1 MNISYCSD
9 YTEMSR
15 LAAAL
20 VLEALSHKPELLLC
34 AATGSSPEGLYA
46 HLAALARENKAA
58 FRQMRILK
66 LDEWGG
72 LPEMHPVSCEHYLR
86 KKLLDPLDIPTEH
99 YISFRSD
106 PPDPE
111 EECRS
116 IAKRLASQGPIDLC
130 ILGLGRNGHLGLNEP
145 AEELQAHCHVADLS
159 PESLGHHML
168 SSLESKPAYGLTL
181 GMEDILDSRQIIM
194 LVSGSD
200 KKAIAEAF
208 LKARVSRQL
217 PASLLWK
224 HGRTACLVDKT
235 VLD

>member
-1 MNISYCSD
+1 MIISYCSD
-9 YTEMSR
+9 YIEMSR
-15 LAAAL
+15 LATAL
-20 VLEALSHKPELLLC
+20 VLEALSDKPDLLLC

-72 LPEMHPVSCEHYLR
+72 LPEMHPDTCERYLR
-86 KKLLDPLDIPTEH
+86 EKLLDPLGIPMEH

-106 PPDPE
+106 PPEPE
-111 EECRS
+111 TECRS
-116 IAKRLASQGPIDLC
+116 IAARLADEGPIDLC

-145 AEELQAHCHVADLS
+145 AEELQAHCHVAALS
-159 PESLGHHML
+159 PESLSHPML
-168 SSLESKPAYGLTL
+168 ASLDSKPAYGLTL
-181 GMEDILDSRQIIM
+181 GIEDILDSRQILM
-194 LVSGSD
+194 LVSGTD
-200 KKAIAEAF
+200 KKQITEAF
-208 LKARVSRQL
+208 LQARISNQL

-224 HGRTACLVDKT
+224 HGGTDCLVDRT

>member
-1 MNISYCSD
+1 MNISFCSD
-9 YTEMSR
+9 YTDMSR

-20 VLEALSHKPELLLC
+20 VLEALSHKPDLLLC

-46 HLAALARENKAA
+46 HLAALAEEDAEA
-58 FRQMRILK
+58 FREMRILK

-72 LPEMHPVSCEHYLR
+72 IPEMHPVSCEYYLR
-86 KKLLDPLDIPTEH
+86 KKLLDPLRISAER

-106 PPDPE
+106 PPDPK
-111 EECRS
+111 EECRR
-116 IAKRLASQGPIDLC
+116 IAGRLAGEGPIDLC

-145 AEELQAHCHVADLS
+145 AKELQANCHVAALS
-159 PESLGHHML
+159 PDSLHHPML
-168 SSLESKPAYGLTL
+168 AGMESKPAFGLTL
-181 GMEDILDSRQIIM
+181 GMQDILDSRQIIL

-208 LKARVSRQL
+208 LKARVSNEL

-224 HGRTACLVDKT
+224 HERTNCLVDGT
-235 VLD
+235 VPE